1 MFLLKFKSTN
11 IYDIIFKR
19 ITKNNY
25 KYYRTKTIIY
35 SNSITFNLYL
45 FINIWTFIYDNKLLP
60 ILNLI

>member
-25 KYYRTKTIIY
+25 KYYRTKTII
-35 SNSITFNLYL
+35 
-45 FINIWTFIYDNKLLP
+45 
-60 ILNLI
+60 